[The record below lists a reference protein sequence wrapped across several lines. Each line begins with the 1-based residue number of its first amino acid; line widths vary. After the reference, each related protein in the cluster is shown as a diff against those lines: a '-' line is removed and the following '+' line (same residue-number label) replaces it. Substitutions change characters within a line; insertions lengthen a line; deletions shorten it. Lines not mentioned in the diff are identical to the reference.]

1 MPVRNMDRS
10 DHYAVIFMTTLV
22 KIGASNFS
30 EQRRSRKNANF
41 QFPWKWI
48 LIDKILRQFQMY
60 QLSLVSAIERIHK
73 FHADF

>member
-10 DHYAVIFMTTLV
+10 DHYAVIFITTLV

-30 EQRRSRKNANF
+30 EQRRSRKKCKFSISMEMN
-41 QFPWKWI
+41 P
-48 LIDKILRQFQMY
+48 LDKILRQFQMY